1 MSSDLL
7 NAIFYKKIT
16 SFASIHLLTKKFH
29 KTNYLFLMNLLEKVE
44 SDLKV
49 LNFDPLFYRFYL
61 SHKQPNKKYSISS
74 GFTFLS
80 STEEIQ
86 EIFSQISKNKS
97 VGGLLIIGLNLLEQE
112 KVQDFFYYLNYSKS
126 TTNNILKYIFI
137 TFDSTN
143 SYNNPVINNMIN
155 NNCLFSLEEVSNVKN
170 KNKLFL
176 KYDFY
181 NHRKL
186 NKENIVFSFEINEQ
200 KGLINKFE
208 EILIHNL
215 ELQKIFNEVEKP
227 IEHKTQMNLNLTEE
241 ERKAKNDLVLPFIK
255 TEEEK
260 KKTFEIIQNDDE
272 NEEGE
277 IGEDP
282 DEDLDI

>member
-7 NAIFYKKIT
+7 NAVFYKKIS
-16 SFASIHLLTKKFH
+16 SFASIHLNSRTYQ
-29 KTNYLFLMNLLEKVE
+29 KTNYLFLMDLLEKTE
-44 SDLKV
+44 FDFKV
-49 LNFDPLFYRFYL
+49 LNFDPLFYRFFL
-61 SHKQPNKKYSISS
+61 SYRQPNKKYNTSS
-74 GFTFLS
+74 SFTFFS

-86 EIFSQISKNKS
+86 DIFSSINKNNNN
-97 VGGLLIIGLNLLEQE
+97 LLIIGLNLLELE
-112 KVQDFFYYLNYSKS
+112 KIKEFFYYLNYAKSSNSFSKIIIIS
-126 TTNNILKYIFI
+126 LDCNNL
-137 TFDSTN
+137 
-143 SYNNPVINNMIN
+143 VNNMIN
-155 NNCLFSLEEVSNVKN
+155 NNCIFSLNEISHAKN

-181 NHRKL
+181 NHKKL
-186 NKENIVFSFEINEQ
+186 NKENIVFSYELNEQ

-208 EILIHNL
+208 EILLHNL

-260 KKTFEIIQNDDE
+260 KKAFEIIQNDDN

-277 IGEDP
+277 IEEDP